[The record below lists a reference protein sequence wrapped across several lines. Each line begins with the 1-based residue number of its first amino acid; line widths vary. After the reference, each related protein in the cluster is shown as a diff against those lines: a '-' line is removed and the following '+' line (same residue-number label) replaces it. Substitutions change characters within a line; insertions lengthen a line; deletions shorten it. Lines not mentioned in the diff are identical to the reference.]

1 MKLLLKTLL
10 AVVALISLTNTA
22 LAEEFSDVQSGHSHY
37 VAISYLKEKGIVQ
50 GYDDNTFKPNQKI
63 SRVEALKMIILSTNF
78 AAEDEINNENV
89 TENPFIDT
97 PKSEWYAK
105 YLAFASEKKLIGGYP
120 DNTFKPNQTINLAE
134 TLKIF
139 LQCFN
144 GLEYPEN
151 MENFLAADT
160 PTSEWYAPF
169 AAYAYKNGLVNITD
183 SNKIIPTQDM
193 TRGYVAEIIY
203 RKLRRGEGLEFGK
216 ATYYGKAVQGHYT
229 ASGEIFDT
237 EKSTAAHQFLP
248 FGTIVKA
255 TNLANG
261 QSVDVKINDRGPYG
275 YGRVLDLSS
284 SAFDAIAWLGTGI
297 INIQYQIVHLP

>member
-1 MKLLLKTLL
+1 M
-10 AVVALISLTNTA
+10 ALIFLTNTA
-22 LAEEFSDVQSGHSHY
+22 LAEEFLDVQSGHSHY
-37 VAISYLKEKGIVQ
+37 VAISYLKEKSIIQ

-63 SRVEALKMIILSTNF
+63 SRVEALKMIILSTKL
-78 AAEDEINNENV
+78 ATEDKINNKNLS
-89 TENPFIDT
+89 ENPFVDT
-97 PKSEWYAK
+97 PTSEWYAK
-105 YLAFASEKKLIGGYP
+105 YLAFAKDKNLISGYS

-151 MENFLAADT
+151 MEDFLAADT
-160 PTSEWYAPF
+160 PGNEWYGPF

-183 SNKIIPTQDM
+183 KNNIMPTQEM

-203 RKLRRGEGLEFGK
+203 RKLMRDEGVEFGK

-237 EKSTAAHQFLP
+237 EKLTAAHQFLP

-261 QSVDVKINDRGPYG
+261 ESVDVKINDRGPYG

-284 SAFDAIAWLGTGI
+284 SAFDEIAWLGTGI
-297 INIQYQIVHLP
+297 INIQYKIVHLP